1 MSEWKAGNVKINHW
15 SKNSNG
21 ASFYSWI
28 WPKKKQCLP
37 TCDHSLTHA
46 RTHAPSHASKQA
58 CVCGSLYLGHQTMP
72 IVIFWL
78 SVRERLNV
86 CDLSVRQ
93 SITTVYER
101 KIHGLEGYFI
111 GSTGTPQGMSRR
123 RVSSMPLCCVP
134 MKSSSSILSV
144 MMTWMVRTMSK
155 LLSLEEQ

>member
-1 MSEWKAGNVKINHW
+1 MSEWKVGNVKINHW

-28 WPKKKQCLP
+28 WPKKKTVFTHVWP
-37 TCDHSLTHA
+37 LTHA
-46 RTHAPSHASKQA
+46 RTHACSLARKQA

-86 CDLSVRQ
+86 CDLSVGQ

-101 KIHGLEGYFI
+101 KIHALEGCFI